1 MGDTVFMEAYF
12 TIFNQ
17 KADEFFK
24 DLIDGFPKTPE
35 YNVVVGEFRTLR
47 SGFTLLKNMDNKQPQ
62 RIFRDY
68 IIETYR
74 DKIANEDESFFLS
87 KNDFEIT
94 SRRKEYWMDFIDK
107 IKMAW
112 AKMDDENK
120 KIIWKYFR
128 LLVAL
133 SDKCEEK

>member
-1 MGDTVFMEAYF
+1 MEAYF

-35 YNVVVGEFRTLR
+35 YNV
-47 SGFTLLKNMDNKQPQ
+47 LKNMDNKQPQ